1 MTPAEVTTLSV
12 TLKVADQFADGVQI
26 QNADRFTYGL
36 GLYFNFIFTPSGFAF
51 KRQHPFAVAW
61 MFENDLHQCG
71 DTNTLIQLR
80 RCADAGL

>member
-12 TLKVADQFADGVQI
+12 TLKIADKFVEDVQI
-26 QNADRFTYGL
+26 QNADRFTIGL
-36 GLYFNFIFTPSGFAF
+36 GIYFNFIFTQSGFAF
-51 KRQHPFAVAW
+51 KNLHPFAVAW
-61 MFENDLHQCG
+61 MFENDLHKGG